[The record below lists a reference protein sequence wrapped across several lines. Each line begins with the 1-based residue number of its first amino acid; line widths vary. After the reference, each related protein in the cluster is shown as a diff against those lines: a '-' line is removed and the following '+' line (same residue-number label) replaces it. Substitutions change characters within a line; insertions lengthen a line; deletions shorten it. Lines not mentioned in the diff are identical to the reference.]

1 MIKVMNNIIS
11 KNKVGAVVLGLTL
24 AMGFTSCNDLFEP
37 AIENHLGFEY
47 MFEHP
52 DYADGVLGNAYT
64 RLPNGSYPFTE
75 VATDDAVTNDADNSY
90 RKMTAA
96 DNWTSNN
103 NPVETW
109 RNCRAAI
116 QYINL
121 FLANADKVNW
131 NGDETIR
138 AMYHQRY
145 VGEARGLRAI
155 FMYYLLRAHGGFD
168 KDNNLLG
175 VPLILEPTTIDS
187 DHGSLEVRAS
197 FADCMKQLIADA
209 EEAVRVLPVD
219 YKDTENETEVVNCF
233 GKSYTVS
240 KATYNRVLGTNFAGR
255 FSGRIARAILAQA
268 TLMAASPAFSSA
280 SGVTYEQAAQYAK
293 AVLDLNGGIGGI
305 DENGLE
311 WYADANMSKLEAA
324 ECPKEVLWRTEKSES
339 RSLESDNYPP
349 SVYGN
354 GRINPTQNFVDAF
367 PMANGYP
374 IANAKSGY
382 NAQDPY
388 AGRDPRLAMY
398 VLYNGMTASSDKKVI
413 NTQADNADN
422 LDGLNKDVSKST
434 RTGYYM
440 KKLLRQDVNLNPNN
454 PSSQMHYVARIRYT
468 ELYLDYAEAANEA
481 YGPKG
486 GTGYSAYDVIKALRE
501 RAGITGTEYLDE
513 CANSKE
519 AMRELIRNERRI
531 ELCFEGWR
539 FWDLRRWKANLN
551 ETAKGVKITNSSTGK
566 LYDYSLSVETRNFK
580 GKSVADQYYYGP
592 VPYAQIL
599 NFPSLVQNAGW

>member
-1 MIKVMNNIIS
+1 M
-11 KNKVGAVVLGLTL
+11 LGLTL
-24 AMGFTSCNDLFEP
+24 VMGFTSCDDLFEP

-47 MFEHP
+47 IYEHP

-75 VATDDAVTNDADNSY
+75 VATDDAVSNDATNSY
-90 RKMTAA
+90 RKMTAV

-121 FLANADKVNW
+121 FLDNVDKVNW
-131 NGDETIR
+131 NSDETIR
-138 AMYHQRY
+138 AMYQQRY
-145 VGEARGLRAI
+145 VGEAKGLRAL
-155 FMYYLLRAHGGFD
+155 FMYYLLRAHGGY
-168 KDNNLLG
+168 DNNGTLLG
-175 VPLILEPTTIDS
+175 VPNILEPTTVES
-187 DHGSLEVRAS
+187 DHNSLEVRAT

-219 YKDTENETEVVNCF
+219 YNDTKNETEVVTCF
-233 GKSYTVS
+233 GKSYTVP

-293 AVLDLNGGIGGI
+293 AVLDLNDGIGGI

-311 WYADANMSKLEAA
+311 WYADDNMKNYKAA
-324 ECPKEVLWRTEKSES
+324 ECPKEVLWRTEKSDS

-374 IANAKSGY
+374 IDNAKSGY

-388 AGRDPRLAMY
+388 AGRDPRLAKY

-413 NTQADNADN
+413 NTQADNTEN

-434 RTGYYM
+434 RTGYYL

-454 PSSQMHYVARIRYT
+454 PSSQKHYVARIRYT

-486 GTGYSAYDVIKALRE
+486 GTGYTAYDVIKAIRQ
-501 RAGITGTEYLDE
+501 RAGITDNDYLDE
-513 CANSKE
+513 CAADKDK
-519 AMRELIRNERRI
+519 MRELIRNERRI
-531 ELCFEGWR
+531 ELCFEGFR

-551 ETAKGVKITNSSTGK
+551 QEAKGVSIKTVNGVKQYTPI
-566 LYDYSLSVETRNFK
+566 SVETRNFK
-580 GKSVADQYYYGP
+580 DNGYYGP
-592 VPYAQIL
+592 VPYDQIL
-599 NFPSLVQNAGW
+599 NFPSLIQNAGW

>member
-1 MIKVMNNIIS
+1 MNNIIS

-47 MFEHP
+47 MYEHP

-75 VATDDAVTNDADNSY
+75 VATDDAVTNDADNNY

-121 FLANADKVNW
+121 FLANVDKVNW
-131 NGDETIR
+131 NSDETVR

-233 GKSYTVS
+233 GKSYTVT

-268 TLMAASPAFSSA
+268 SLMAASPAFASA

-293 AVLDLNGGIGGI
+293 AVLDLNGGISGI
-305 DENGLE
+305 DANGLE
-311 WYADANMSKLEAA
+311 WYADPNMKDLEAA

-339 RSLESDNYPP
+339 RSLEEDNFPP
-349 SVYGN
+349 SVYGK

-374 IANAKSGY
+374 IANSKSGY

-388 AGRDPRLAMY
+388 AGRDPRLAKY

-413 NTQADNADN
+413 NTQADNTEN

-434 RTGYYM
+434 RTGYYL

-486 GTGYSAYDVIKALRE
+486 GAGYSAYDVIKALRA
-501 RAGITGTEYLDE
+501 RAGITNTDYLDE
-513 CANSKE
+513 CAAAGKE

-539 FWDLRRWKANLN
+539 FWDLRRWKANIT

-566 LYDYSLSVETRNFK
+566 LYDYSLSVETRNYK
-580 GKSVADQYYYGP
+580 ENGYYGP
-592 VPYAQIL
+592 IPYDQIL